1 MTAVKAVTEAL
12 YCGASIETINVP
24 FQLWLLQ
31 RNVKRCKDFEGLLR
45 RSIKLQTLQE
55 SFSSNLMQRPGGPSG
70 GEPGSARAKAP
81 RADGGAVRLR
91 AGART
96 RGVRRVLK

>member
-1 MTAVKAVTEAL
+1 
-12 YCGASIETINVP
+12 
-24 FQLWLLQ
+24 
-31 RNVKRCKDFEGLLR
+31 
-45 RSIKLQTLQE
+45 
-55 SFSSNLMQRPGGPSG
+55 MQRPGGPSG